1 MRFPAPAAR
10 RAALSPFL
18 GRLLAGALLGL
29 TLSSPAALAQ
39 FGPQGPP
46 AVGVLAVERRPVRES
61 TEFVGRVEAQN
72 RVDLRARVTGFLQE
86 RAFRE
91 GQEVTEG
98 QVLFRLE
105 RPPFEAEV
113 ARAQAQVASAQAEL
127 QNANSALARARDLVR
142 SAAGTQVRVEE
153 ATAAQRTAQANLLAA
168 QAQLRVA
175 EINQGYTEV
184 KAPFAGKIGR
194 STFSVGAVVGPSSD
208 PLATIVSQDPMRVS
222 FPVNLRTGTELRDRY
237 AGRGGADATRV
248 RIRLITGEI
257 YDEVGR
263 IAFIDPQVDRNTD
276 TILVRALIPN
286 PPRGQANS
294 DGSVDRALI
303 DGMFVNVF
311 VEGAQPVPLVV
322 IPRSAV
328 LQDQQGSY
336 VWVLDAENRAG
347 RRPLTLG
354 RSIADQVVVE
364 AGLETGERVVVEGVQ
379 RVRPGQPVQ
388 PGPASAPIRPPGAAP
403 APAGRQG

>member
-1 MRFPAPAAR
+1 M
-10 RAALSPFL
+10 SPFL